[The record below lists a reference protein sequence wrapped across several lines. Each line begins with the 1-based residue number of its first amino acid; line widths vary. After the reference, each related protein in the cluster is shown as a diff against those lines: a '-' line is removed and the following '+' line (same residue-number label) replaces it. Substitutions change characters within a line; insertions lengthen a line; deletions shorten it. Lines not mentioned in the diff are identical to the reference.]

1 MLVDLRGFVTVRVY
15 VTVYFSKRRYD
26 EISGKHCGNTVLF
39 LFFLAIFRV
48 VGGTVCLFF
57 VWWGAV
63 GGIFAL
69 KFLVYSAKE
78 YSLIKW
84 AGKWF
89 LCDLGGKDGEKR
101 AMRK

>member
-1 MLVDLRGFVTVRVY
+1 METRCFFVFV
-15 VTVYFSKRRYD
+15 
-26 EISGKHCGNTVLF
+26 
-39 LFFLAIFRV
+39 AIFWV
-48 VGGTVCLFF
+48 VGDTVCLFF
-57 VWWGAV
+57 VRWGAV

-89 LCDLGGKDGEKR
+89 LCDLGEKDGEKR
-101 AMRK
+101 AYKK

>member
-1 MLVDLRGFVTVRVY
+1 MLVDLRGFVTVRAY

-39 LFFLAIFRV
+39 LFFW
-48 VGGTVCLFF
+48 LFF
-57 VWWGAV
+57 GRWGAV

-89 LCDLGGKDGEKR
+89 LCDLRGKDGEKR